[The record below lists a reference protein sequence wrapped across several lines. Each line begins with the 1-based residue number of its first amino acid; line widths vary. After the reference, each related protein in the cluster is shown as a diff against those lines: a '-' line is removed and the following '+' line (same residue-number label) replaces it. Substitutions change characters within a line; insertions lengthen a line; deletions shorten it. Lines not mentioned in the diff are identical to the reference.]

1 MSDNLPEYKQTFL
14 REMEELRRK
23 ELFEQEEQNQQAL
36 RSTLRQAEQVQAPMQ
51 HELWN
56 QSQYSDV
63 NQYTKV
69 GELAQQ
75 FDADLL
81 PTRAQ

>member
-23 ELFEQEEQNQQAL
+23 EQLEQEEQNQQAL
-36 RSTLRQAEQVQAPMQ
+36 LAATRQPDPPTASIK

-56 QSQYSDV
+56 QSQYS
-63 NQYTKV
+63 NV
-69 GELAQQ
+69 GL
-75 FDADLL
+75 
-81 PTRAQ
+81 